1 MKLSNGWNR
10 VPESMRARPFKL
22 QGPIWSH
29 GLLFNLLRLLHLRN
43 FSVTMKVDGMGKRH
57 EWKEQMNGS
66 THRGKTCYIGISMLI
81 YVLSIRLNVH

>member
-10 VPESMRARPFKL
+10 VPESMTARPFKL

-29 GLLFNLLRLLHLRN
+29 GLLFNLLRLLRLRN
-43 FSVTMKVDGMGKRH
+43 LVDGMGKRH

-66 THRGKTCYIGISMLI
+66 THRGKIMVYRYICVDLCIVYSVKSPLKF
-81 YVLSIRLNVH
+81 R